1 MQQIQKFN
9 TGDIVRCITDNCL
22 YFTCGKEYEVEL
34 VNAKGRNGES
44 KRRRSARMKVFLGP
58 YPVGDEDRN
67 YWFKRARKHQ
77 AKIKNLSALQYRLK
91 HKIAARG

>member
-34 VNAKGRNGES
+34 VNAKGRKGES
-44 KRRRSARMKVFLGP
+44 MKGN
-58 YPVGDEDRN
+58 D
-67 YWFKRARKHQ
+67 
-77 AKIKNLSALQYRLK
+77 LS
-91 HKIAARG
+91 